1 MAKGHENLIPTNKRS
16 KEEARELGKKGGQ
29 ASGVARRKKIMM
41 KDLAMELLNS
51 NIQDDELKARILNIF
66 PDVDPEKMQIQTA
79 MTVAQINKA
88 LKGDSKAF
96 EVIRDTSGQKPIEQQ
111 IIAFDES
118 NELIIDL
125 GEYPDGEPNDEEND

>member
-79 MTVAQINKA
+79 MTV
-88 LKGDSKAF
+88 LF
-96 EVIRDTSGQKPIEQQ
+96 
-111 IIAFDES
+111 
-118 NELIIDL
+118 
-125 GEYPDGEPNDEEND
+125 